1 MRQSQKGIL
10 GPCAERQDFE
20 SPCAV
25 RQGSLYSVRI
35 QEVTRTPPGVSAAIV
50 VVKQWLLFPP
60 VFRAAMRSS
69 MASAPPDQPPD
80 WMIETSIRLNQSA
93 RKARLNERALATE
106 PDAELKQLREEH
118 TRPAGFDPNR
128 AVMINGRPVVAP
140 RPGSCV
146 SVFCVVL
153 YRVKGPE
160 HVSLSVLCQ
169 CPSTSVQPP
178 RVPHVACSP
187 LSARE
192 GSLSSYMCS
201 CFALFLGWRRRWC

>member
-1 MRQSQKGIL
+1 MR
-10 GPCAERQDFE
+10 RQ
-20 SPCAV
+20 
-25 RQGSLYSVRI
+25 
-35 QEVTRTPPGVSAAIV
+35 VSA
-50 VVKQWLLFPP
+50 QPLSSSSSGCSSPP
-60 VFRAAMRSS
+60 VVRGAMRST
-69 MASAPPDQPPD
+69 MASAPEHQPPD
-80 WMIETSIRLNQSA
+80 WMIATSIRLNEAA
-93 RKARLNERALATE
+93 RTARLKDRALATE

-128 AVMINGRPVVAP
+128 AVMICGRPVVAP

-146 SVFCVVL
+146 SLFCVVL

-178 RVPHVACSP
+178 RVPHVACAP

-192 GSLSSYMCS
+192 GSLSSHTCS
-201 CFALFLGWRRRWC
+201 CFALFLGWRRHWC